1 MARVSGLTT
10 GLTIRYLKQG
20 DSLNG
25 DSVVNNFDG
34 WSTTDSSDLAQN
46 SSWWTVGNGL
56 IRNFEQNFLTRD
68 FAFALKHFK
77 ADAAAASDVS
87 VVTTSATSAAVAVP
101 ASSPPALLPED
112 R

>member
-56 IRNFEQNFLTRD
+56 IRNFEQNFLTLPSPSNISRRTQRQQ
-68 FAFALKHFK
+68 
-77 ADAAAASDVS
+77 VTS
-87 VVTTSATSAAVAVP
+87 V
-101 ASSPPALLPED
+101 L
-112 R
+112 